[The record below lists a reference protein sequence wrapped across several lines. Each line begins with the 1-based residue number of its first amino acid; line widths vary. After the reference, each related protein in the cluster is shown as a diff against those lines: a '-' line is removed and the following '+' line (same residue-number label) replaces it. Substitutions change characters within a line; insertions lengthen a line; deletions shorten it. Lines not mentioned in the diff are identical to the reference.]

1 MCNRLKPDTPTCRR
15 ALEARA
21 SSVSVSPVQY
31 VSLPGASRTRS
42 FQNGVEE
49 YVGIEE
55 ILSSSIPSPCLGNQ
69 PHTPFNLNYP
79 AGADQVEDC
88 PAAKCPLR
96 PAANDRFQAS
106 APRALQPAVSSH
118 LGA

>member
-31 VSLPGASRTRS
+31 LNLPGASRTRS

-55 ILSSSIPSPCLGNQ
+55 ILSSSIPSPCLGQ
-69 PHTPFNLNYP
+69 PATHTSQLELPSGSRSSWGLT
-79 AGADQVEDC
+79 
-88 PAAKCPLR
+88 AAKCPELTS
-96 PAANDRFQAS
+96 ANGSCPVAYINV
-106 APRALQPAVSSH
+106 L
-118 LGA
+118 